1 MYKVQIESKTEEE
14 NYTGRKIIIVIP
26 IPFSIWLNYIG
37 DSRSDEIW
45 KWKKIKLKRI
55 ENYNDSNEN
64 NKMLFFYFHLEKMP
78 TKSFRD

>member
-45 KWKKIKLKRI
+45 KWKKNQI
-55 ENYNDSNEN
+55 EKDRELQWQQW
-64 NKMLFFYFHLEKMP
+64 KQ
-78 TKSFRD
+78 